1 MRSLDR
7 AEVAVLR
14 YLDRAWKRGHRV
26 QLDYAFTREAC
37 LRTADG
43 SLPPLACD
51 FLAVRALLDT
61 GYLVWQEPHLY
72 LTGKGKRALRLH
84 AASTLAR

>member
-1 MRSLDR
+1 MTGLRDLDR

-14 YLDRAWKRGHRV
+14 YLDGARKRGLRV
-26 QLDYAFTREAC
+26 QLDYAFTREAV

-51 FLAVRALLDT
+51 FLAVRALLE
-61 GYLVWQEPHLY
+61 GGHLVWQGPHVY
-72 LTGKGKRALRLH
+72 LTGKGKRALRLL
-84 AASTLAR
+84 AA

>member
-1 MRSLDR
+1 MARQFSPQEL
-7 AEVAVLR
+7 AVLR
-14 YLDRAWKRGHRV
+14 YLDEARKRGARV
-26 QLDYAFTREAC
+26 QLDYASAREAA

-51 FLAVRALLDT
+51 FLAVRLLLDT

-72 LTGKGKRALRLH
+72 LTGKGKRALRLL
-84 AASTLAR
+84 AA

>member
-1 MRSLDR
+1 MTVLRSLDTM
-7 AEVAVLR
+7 EVTVLR
-14 YLDRAWKRGHRV
+14 YLDGARKRGHRV
-26 QLDYAFTREAC
+26 RLDYAFTREAI

-51 FLAVRALLDT
+51 FLAVRVLLDT
-61 GYLVWQEPHLY
+61 GYLVWQEPHVY

-84 AASTLAR
+84 AA